1 MNTNVLT
8 FITILIVVLCSF
20 GYLLDIMLADWKAS
34 EKTKGALFSGFK
46 NGFRDQRKP
55 GLDCFQTCMKK
66 FAWDV
71 DEVPLC
77 ASKCAA

>member
-1 MNTNVLT
+1 MNTNVLS
-8 FITILIVVLCSF
+8 FITILAVVLCSF

-34 EKTKGALFSGFK
+34 EKTKGALFSGIK
-46 NGFRDQRKP
+46 NGFRERKP
-55 GLDCFQTCMKK
+55 GLSCFQVCMKK

-77 ASKCAA
+77 ASKCQA